1 MQASGSD
8 WKAEVLDDFAAWL
21 RDLPSEGAGAVPEP
35 PAKRALADLYAEFA
49 ALRREV
55 ALQGRS
61 QKKALAA
68 FESARDDLSAL
79 GDEFKAR
86 SAIIAGTIEGM
97 DSGREVREVI
107 VSFLDV
113 RDSLVRTRSLADR
126 LLADDE
132 STPGDWSGLVE
143 TFDLI
148 VRKFDRIMEGY
159 GISQIETI
167 GCQFD
172 AATMNAAGSSALPG
186 VPHVAVVEEVR
197 GGFLH
202 DGRILRTAE
211 VFVNMHR
218 QLGAAHDE

>member
-1 MQASGSD
+1 M
-8 WKAEVLDDFAAWL
+8 
-21 RDLPSEGAGAVPEP
+21 PEP

-97 DSGREVREVI
+97 DNGREARDVI

-113 RDSLVRTRSLADR
+113 RDSLVRTRSLASR
-126 LLADDE
+126 LLAGDE
-132 STPGDWSGLVE
+132 SPAGDWSGLIE

-148 VRKFDRIMEGY
+148 VRKFDRILVGH
-159 GISQIETI
+159 GISRIETV
-167 GCQFD
+167 GSLFD
-172 AATMNAAGSSALPG
+172 AATMNAAGARDLPD
-186 VPHVAVVEEVR
+186 VPYGTVVEEVR
-197 GGFLH
+197 GGFLQE
-202 DGRILRTAE
+202 GTVLRTAE
-211 VFVNMHR
+211 VFVNTHR
-218 QLGAAHDE
+218 QLGVANDE